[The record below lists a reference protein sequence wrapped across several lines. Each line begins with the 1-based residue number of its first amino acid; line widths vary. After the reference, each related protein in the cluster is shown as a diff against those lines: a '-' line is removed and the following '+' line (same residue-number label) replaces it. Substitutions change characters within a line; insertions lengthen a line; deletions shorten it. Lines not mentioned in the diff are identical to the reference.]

1 MKEEKTERKMETIT
15 IEALKFDEK
24 GLIPAV
30 VVDAVSKKVLTVA
43 YMNEEAYNTT
53 LRTGKMTYWSRSR
66 NELWTKGLTSGHVQY
81 VKSLTIDCDNDTILA
96 KVEQVGAACH
106 TGNRSCFYRVLEDGK
121 LKEQKQQGFGKA
133 NVLYEVTDV
142 IKDRRKNPKEG
153 SYTNYLFDK
162 GIDKILKKV
171 GEEASEVI
179 IGAKNASKEEV
190 QYEVADL
197 LYHLMVMLVE
207 RGVELDDIFTEL
219 ENRK

>member
-1 MKEEKTERKMETIT
+1 M
-15 IEALKFDEK
+15 LKFDQN

-30 VVDAVSKKVLTVA
+30 IQDYQTGGVLMVA
-43 YMNEEAYNTT
+43 YMNEESFEET
-53 LRTGKMTYWSRSR
+53 LKTGRTVFYSRSR
-66 NELWTKGLTSGHVQY
+66 QEIWRKGETSGNVQT
-81 VKSLTIDCDNDTILA
+81 VKEISVDCDADCLLI
-96 KVEQVGAACH
+96 KVDIGNGAACH